1 MPAGR
6 GSAAVAGLPTG
17 SEARPASFTLT
28 DVQLHHR
35 AGPPSQERQLSKT
48 AAAATER
55 CGEAHEEQ

>member
-1 MPAGR
+1 MLASR
-6 GSAAVAGLPTG
+6 GSTAVTGLPAG
-17 SEARPASFTLT
+17 SEACPASFTLT

-35 AGPPSQERQLSKT
+35 AGPPSKERQLSKT